1 MKRHA
6 VLWSLIVLA
15 VVMLA
20 PFAIVALNALKSPAQ
35 YASDGPLALPS
46 DITFQGIID
55 FWDRVDFGQKLL
67 NSFVISGSVAVLA
80 VVVSVLN
87 AYALGIGRVRGRLWI
102 LVAFLV
108 ANTLPQEAMVY
119 PLYFLAK
126 ETGLLDR
133 EVYEA
138 ASSNVGIAEG
148 ETAEI
153 AAKERM

>member
-20 PFAIVALNALKSPAQ
+20 PFVIVALNAVKSPAQ

-55 FWDRVDFGQKLL
+55 FWDRVGFGQKLL
-67 NSFVISGSVAVLA
+67 NSFIISGSVAVLA

-87 AYALGIGRVRGRLWI
+87 AYALGIGRIRGRSWI
-102 LVAFLV
+102 LIAFLV
-108 ANTLPQEAMVY
+108 VIYLVTAFSPPPPDARTLAWSALTMW
-119 PLYFLAK
+119 
-126 ETGLLDR
+126 LL
-133 EVYEA
+133 VPWA
-138 ASSNVGIAEG
+138 
-148 ETAEI
+148 
-153 AAKERM
+153 